1 MKHTIAVITLLLAS
15 LTAVAQPGPGGPPSV
30 PMDAAASA
38 QATRELAREL
48 RNRYVFPERV
58 KGIEPQLQ
66 AAAAEAADTGALADK
81 LNAVLAEATHD
92 KHLRVMVM
100 PEPPGGGKAA
110 EAAQKA
116 EQAEMKELSRY
127 GNYGVTRVERLRGN
141 IGYLDLRQF
150 AEARDAGPVLAAT
163 MALLARTDALII
175 DLRKNGGGDPFTVQL
190 LASYFFDK
198 PTQLVDVHWRE
209 GNRIEKHVTTA
220 KVAGPRYGQTRPVY
234 VLTERNTFSGAED
247 FAWNM
252 KTRHRAT
259 LIGETT
265 GGGAH
270 PGGFYRLDSQL
281 AAFIPNGRSV
291 DPIDGRNWEGTGVE
305 PDHAVPAAE
314 ALVLAQRMAI
324 NQLLPKTTHPEKRG
338 ALERA
343 LAALEAPAKP

>member
-1 MKHTIAVITLLLAS
+1 MKTFAVIALLLAS
-15 LTAVAQPGPGGPPSV
+15 LAAAAQPGPGGPPPV
-30 PMDAAASA
+30 PMDAAARTQVA
-38 QATRELAREL
+38 RDLAREL
-48 RNRYVFPERV
+48 QARYIFPDRV

-66 AAAAEAADTGALADK
+66 AAAAEATDSNALAVK
-81 LNAVLAEATHD
+81 LSAVLAEATHD
-92 KHLRVMVM
+92 KHLRVMAM
-100 PEPPGGGKAA
+100 PEPPGGAKAA
-110 EAAQKA
+110 EAAEKA
-116 EQAEMKELSRY
+116 EMAELSRY

-209 GNRIEKHVTTA
+209 GNRVEKHMTTA
-220 KVAGPRYGQTRPVY
+220 KVAGPRYGQRRPVY
-234 VLTERNTFSGAED
+234 LLTERNTFSGAED

-259 LIGETT
+259 VIGETT

-270 PGGFYRLDSQL
+270 PGDFFRLGPQL
-281 AAFIPNGRSV
+281 GAFIPTGRSV

-305 PDHAVPAAE
+305 PDHAVPATE

-324 NQLLPKTTHPEKRG
+324 NHLLPTTTHPEKRG

-343 LAALEAPAKP
+343 LAALSALDAPAKP